1 MGAPLGRGHPY
12 SAMDSIHRLPRAVWV
27 IGGALVIG
35 LTLWLDR
42 VTPNEFSFEIFYV
55 IPLLAATLAA
65 GRGPGVLVAVI
76 GGIAWTLDTIQEVG
90 FTAPSFAWN
99 AATRAAILIGVVVL
113 VDLYSKRGLRLG
125 QVDRERED
133 SLALIA
139 HKLRAT
145 AARIGSV
152 SGAIAAR
159 RETDGIVNEARIAL
173 DHQARELQ
181 RMAEDVLDVSVLEA
195 KRFRLNVSEVDVT
208 ELVTDVAREVGRG
221 QVQLVVQAQPVVVE
235 ADADRLRLMVTHLIT
250 NAVKYSPAGSPI
262 LVTVASGHAEARVVV
277 TDHGVGFG
285 RSDLTVLFQKY
296 GHTQTAKTTEARG
309 VGLGLYVTR
318 LLAEAH
324 GGRVTAESIGPGQGS
339 TFQLSLPVRQ
349 QRGAA

>member
-1 MGAPLGRGHPY
+1 
-12 SAMDSIHRLPRAVWV
+12 V
-27 IGGALVIG
+27 
-35 LTLWLDR
+35 
-42 VTPNEFSFEIFYV
+42 
-55 IPLLAATLAA
+55 
-65 GRGPGVLVAVI
+65 
-76 GGIAWTLDTIQEVG
+76 
-90 FTAPSFAWN
+90 
-99 AATRAAILIGVVVL
+99 ATRGAIFIGVVVL
-113 VDLYSKRGLRLG
+113 IDLYSKRGLRLV

-152 SGAIAAR
+152 TGAIAAR
-159 RETDGIVNEARIAL
+159 REPDGIVNEARIAL

-195 KRFRLNVSEVDVT
+195 KRFRLNFSDVDLT

-221 QVQLVVQAQPVVVE
+221 QVQLVVQAQPVHVE

-250 NAVKYSPAGSPI
+250 NAVKYSPAGAPI
-262 LVTVASGHAEARVVV
+262 LVTVASGHAEARIVV

-296 GHTQTAKTTEARG
+296 GQAKTAKATEARG

-324 GGRVTAESIGPGQGS
+324 GGRVSAESVGPGQGS
-339 TFQLSLPVRQ
+339 TFELLLPVRQ
-349 QRGAA
+349 PRGAA